1 MYMYMYVCVCVTTFS
16 VDYSLTSLLLL
27 LSLTQLSKEIH
38 LIEEAT
44 AEANKPPEVST
55 PLPTE
60 QEEKPSG
67 KGKKGGAKVL
77 IGNGRS

>member
-1 MYMYMYVCVCVTTFS
+1 M
-16 VDYSLTSLLLL
+16 LIIHSLLSFSS
-27 LSLTQLSKEIH
+27 SLTQLSKEIH

-44 AEANKPPEVST
+44 AEANKAPEVST

-77 IGNGRS
+77 TGNGRS

>member
-1 MYMYMYVCVCVTTFS
+1 MYMYVCVCVTTFM
-16 VDYSLTSLLLL
+16 LIIHSLLSSS
-27 LSLTQLSKEIH
+27 SLTQLSKEIY

-77 IGNGRS
+77 TGNGRS

>member
-1 MYMYMYVCVCVTTFS
+1 MYVCVCVCDYIY

-27 LSLTQLSKEIH
+27 LFPLTQLSKEIH

-77 IGNGRS
+77 TESRRS

>member
-1 MYMYMYVCVCVTTFS
+1 MCVCDYIY
-16 VDYSLTSLLLL
+16 VDYSLTSLLLP
-27 LSLTQLSKEIH
+27 LTQLSKEIH

-44 AEANKPPEVST
+44 AEANKAPEVST

-77 IGNGRS
+77 TGNGRS

>member
-1 MYMYMYVCVCVTTFS
+1 MCVCDYIY
-16 VDYSLTSLLLL
+16 VDYSLTSLLLP
-27 LSLTQLSKEIH
+27 LTQLSKEIH

-77 IGNGRS
+77 TGNGRS